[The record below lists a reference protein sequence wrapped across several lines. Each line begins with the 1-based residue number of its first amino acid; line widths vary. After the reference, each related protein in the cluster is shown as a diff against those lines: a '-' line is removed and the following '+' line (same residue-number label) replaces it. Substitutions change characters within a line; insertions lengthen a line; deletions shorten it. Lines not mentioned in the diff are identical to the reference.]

1 MQLTPPQTI
10 ISENPSRFR
19 VISAGRRFG
28 KSYLAINELAKF
40 ARHPGKRVLAIA
52 NTYRQIKQTI
62 WDDLKAQLY
71 AVNWVKR
78 VNESDLH
85 IELINGSRIYLRSAD
100 NKDALRGAKYDF
112 LVMDEC
118 ADIDPETWYSVLRPT
133 LSDSKGHA
141 MFIGSP
147 KGRNWFYDIWQS
159 CDSLDDWQKFQF
171 TTIEGGNVDEEE
183 IESAKRDLDERTFQQ
198 EYMAQWV
205 DYSGVIYYNFTERNI
220 VDIPVPNTPQLVLHV
235 GTDFNV
241 DPGTMCIAFKHAGG
255 LHVFDEIEMFGTNTN
270 EMVKEM
276 GMRYPRSNVVCY
288 PDAAG
293 SQRKTSAGGVTD
305 HIILKNAGYT
315 LKVGSTNPAVKDRIA
330 AVNSAFSSSTGD
342 VKLTISPKCRKII
355 ECLRKHVY
363 KEGTRQPEKGQFDHF
378 NDALGYMVNNL
389 YPLNIER
396 TNNYVPRRR
405 STGRR

>member
-1 MQLTPPQTI
+1 MQLSKPQQT

-28 KSYLAINELAKF
+28 KSFLAINELAKF
-40 ARHPGKRVLAIA
+40 ARMPGKKVLAVA

-62 WDDLKAQLY
+62 WDDLKAQLF
-71 AVNWVKR
+71 AVNWIKR

-85 IELINGSRIYLRSAD
+85 IELINGSKIYLRSAD

-112 LVMDEC
+112 IVMDEC

-159 CDSLDDWQKFQF
+159 CDSLDDWQKFQY

-183 IESAKRDLDERTFQQ
+183 IEAAKRDTDERTFQQ
-198 EYMAQWV
+198 EYMAEWV
-205 DYSGVIYYNFTERNI
+205 DYSGVIYYNFSERNI
-220 VDIPVPNTPQLVLHV
+220 VDIAQPVTPQTTLHV
-235 GTDFNV
+235 GIDFNV
-241 DPGTMCIAFKHAGG
+241 DPGVMAIAHKTPTGI
-255 LHVFDEIEMFGTNTN
+255 HVFDEIEMFGTNTN
-270 EMVKEM
+270 EMVRELHT
-276 GMRYPRSNVVCY
+276 RYPRYNVICY

-330 AVNSAFSSSTGD
+330 SVNSAFCSASNETR
-342 VKLTISPKCRKII
+342 LTISPKCRKII
-355 ECLRKHVY
+355 ECLRKHTY
-363 KEGTRQPEKGQFDHF
+363 KEGTRQPDKGQFDHF
-378 NDALGYMVNNL
+378 NDALGYMVNHL
-389 YPLNIER
+389 YPLNVIR
-396 TNNYVPRRR
+396 PQSVNAGRRR
-405 STGRR
+405 TGRY

>member
-1 MQLTPPQTI
+1 MQLSKPQQTI
-10 ISENPSRFR
+10 SDNPSRNR

-28 KSYLAINELAKF
+28 KSFLAINELAKF
-40 ARHPGKRVLAIA
+40 ARHPGKRVLAVA

-62 WDDLKAQLY
+62 WDDLKAQLFS
-71 AVNWVKR
+71 VNWIKR

-85 IELINGSRIYLRSAD
+85 IELINGSKIYLRSAD

-112 LVMDEC
+112 IVMDEC

-159 CDSLDDWQKFQF
+159 CDSLDDWQKFQY
-171 TTIEGGNVDEEE
+171 TTIQGGNVDAEE
-183 IESAKRDLDERTFQQ
+183 IEAAKRDLDERTFQQ
-198 EYMAQWV
+198 EYMAEWV

-220 VDIPVPNTPQLVLHV
+220 VDIAQPVTPQTTLHV
-235 GTDFNV
+235 GIDFNV
-241 DPGTMCIAFKHAGG
+241 DPGVMAIAQKTPTGI
-255 LHVFDEIEMFGTNTN
+255 HVFDEIEMFGTNTQ
-270 EMVKEM
+270 EMVRELHS
-276 GMRYPRSNVVCY
+276 RYPRYNVMCY

-330 AVNSAFSSSTGD
+330 AVNSAFYSASGETR
-342 VKLTISPKCRKII
+342 LTISPKCRKII
-355 ECLRKHVY
+355 ECLRKHTY
-363 KEGTRQPEKGQFDHF
+363 KEGTRQPDKGQHDHF
-378 NDALGYMVNNL
+378 NDALGYMVNHL
-389 YPLNIER
+389 YPLNVIR
-396 TNNYVPRRR
+396 PQGVNSGRRR
-405 STGRR
+405 TGHY